1 MALPT
6 EPVTLN
12 VEQLKELNE
21 RLSQM
26 RHDVNGSLTHIT
38 LVVELLRRKPDE
50 SERRLNQLAEQ
61 PQKIIDT
68 IAQFSRDLE
77 ASLRITRP

>member
-21 RLSQM
+21 RLSLM
-26 RHDVNGSLTHIT
+26 RHDVNGTLTHIT
-38 LVVELLRRKPDE
+38 LVVELLRRKPEE

-77 ASLRITRP
+77 AALRITRP

>member
-6 EPVTLN
+6 EPVILS
-12 VEQLKELNE
+12 VEQIKELND

-26 RHDVNGSLTHIT
+26 RHDVNGTLTHIT
-38 LVVELLRRKPDE
+38 LVVELLRRKPDD
-50 SERRLNQLAEQ
+50 SEHRLNQLAEQ
-61 PQKIIDT
+61 PQKIIDHIT
-68 IAQFSRDLE
+68 QFSRDLE